1 MPGIRFLL
9 KVSRPRFWIYVFGP
23 FIVGLAGAA
32 TDRADL
38 LRPDIAL
45 FTIYFLLPAN
55 LLIYGVNDL
64 FDFETDRRNPKK
76 SEYELLVRPES
87 HRYLIAAIL
96 LTNFPLLIAALIF
109 APAVIASLAGFLFF
123 SIFYSARPIR
133 AKAKPMIDS
142 LFNIL
147 YLFPGII
154 GYQLIAGTLPPLP
167 VIVAGA
173 LWTTAMHAYS
183 AVPDIDAD
191 RESGLLTIA
200 TFLGGR
206 GTLILCLLLYL
217 ASAVLT
223 FNYLG
228 AISFVLAAVYA
239 LMIAASFAAINAD
252 RVFSVYRLFPI
263 VNTACGFLLFWYAV
277 YLNFR

>member
-1 MPGIRFLL
+1 
-9 KVSRPRFWIYVFGP
+9 
-23 FIVGLAGAA
+23 
-32 TDRADL
+32 
-38 LRPDIAL
+38 
-45 FTIYFLLPAN
+45 
-55 LLIYGVNDL
+55 
-64 FDFETDRRNPKK
+64 
-76 SEYELLVRPES
+76 
-87 HRYLIAAIL
+87 
-96 LTNFPLLIAALIF
+96 
-109 APAVIASLAGFLFF
+109 
-123 SIFYSARPIR
+123 
-133 AKAKPMIDS
+133 
-142 LFNIL
+142 
-147 YLFPGII
+147 
-154 GYQLIAGTLPPLP
+154 
-167 VIVAGA
+167 

-183 AVPDIDAD
+183 AVPDINAD
-191 RESGLLTIA
+191 RESGLSTIA

-228 AISFVLAAVYA
+228 AISFVLAAIYA